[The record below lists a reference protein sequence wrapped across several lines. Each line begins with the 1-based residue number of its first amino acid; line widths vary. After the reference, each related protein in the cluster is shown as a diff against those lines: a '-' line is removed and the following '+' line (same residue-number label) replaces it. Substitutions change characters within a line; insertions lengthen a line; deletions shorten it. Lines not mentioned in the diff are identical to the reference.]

1 MMGMTLLLL
10 KQQTLQGG
18 THPVRKR
25 SLAQI
30 LVRRGWKMQTKKQMT
45 KCISNEAD
53 LICELLKHGAKATDG
68 IIQQSSMI
76 RMCTL
81 SLMHLQLQGFHAID
95 AAAAMV
101 GITKECKL
109 MCDWIKKE
117 DKLIT
122 FGFFTRHRLEECR
135 LIRIRTLDVM
145 LSILKGSSFPP
156 SKMWL
161 DLVANN

>member
-1 MMGMTLLLL
+1 
-10 KQQTLQGG
+10 
-18 THPVRKR
+18 
-25 SLAQI
+25 
-30 LVRRGWKMQTKKQMT
+30 MQNFGF

-101 GITKECKL
+101 VSA
-109 MCDWIKKE
+109 
-117 DKLIT
+117 
-122 FGFFTRHRLEECR
+122 RLHHATSAK
-135 LIRIRTLDVM
+135 TL
-145 LSILKGSSFPP
+145 LGLTSILILAGTYYTNGF
-156 SKMWL
+156 
-161 DLVANN
+161 N